1 MKEIIGIYGSAS
13 SHWVGDGFPVRSLFF
28 YGDLGE
34 RISPFL
40 LFDHAGPAAFTPT
53 DKRRG
58 VGTHPHRGFETVTIV
73 YDGEVAHGDSVGNQ
87 GVIGVGDV
95 QWMTAARGILHQE
108 YHSENF
114 ARQGG
119 TLHMAQLWVNL
130 PAKDKMSAPNYQGIV
145 NSDIPR
151 VTLPNGAGVLRVIAG
166 DYQAEEDGQQYQGPA
181 HTYSA
186 VNVWDLHLQANKEIS
201 LTAPASHTTMLVLLQ
216 GSATINGTQTVT
228 ADQMVL
234 FQRNS
239 EPLLIHTDSKV
250 TALLL
255 TGEPLNEPIVGQGPF
270 VMNTQAEIR
279 QAMLDYHAGRLGT

>member
-1 MKEIIGIYGSAS
+1 MKAIIGIYGSAS
-13 SHWVGDGFPVRSLFF
+13 SHWVGDGFPVQSLFY

-40 LFDHAGPAAFTPT
+40 LLDHAGPAQFAPT

-73 YDGEVAHGDSVGNQ
+73 YDGEVAHADSAGNS

-108 YHSENF
+108 YHSEAF
-114 ARQGG
+114 AQQGG

-130 PAKDKMSAPNYQGIV
+130 PAKDKMSAPRYQAIV
-145 NSDIPR
+145 NADIPR
-151 VTLPNGAGVLRVIAG
+151 ITLSDGAGTLKVIAG
-166 DYQAEEDGQQYQGPA
+166 DYQTIHGAAQ
-181 HTYSA
+181 TYSP
-186 VNVWDLHLQANKEIS
+186 VNVWDLQLKADKDIELQA
-201 LTAPASHTTMLVLLQ
+201 PATHNTILVILQ
-216 GSATINGTQTVT
+216 GKVTVN
-228 ADQMVL
+228 DQQVVAANQIVL
-234 FQRNS
+234 FQRND
-239 EPLLIHTDSKV
+239 ERLKIHTDEA
-250 TALLL
+250 TIALLL

-279 QAMLDYHAGRLGT
+279 QAMVDYHAGRFGA